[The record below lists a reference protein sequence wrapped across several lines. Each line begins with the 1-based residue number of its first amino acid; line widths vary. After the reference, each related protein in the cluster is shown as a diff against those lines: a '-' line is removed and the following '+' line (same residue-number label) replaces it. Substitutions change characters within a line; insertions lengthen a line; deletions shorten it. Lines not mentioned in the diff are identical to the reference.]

1 MKSDHNRVVLLR
13 IDPGSASLVVITPYH
28 GAAKGV
34 GMARRETVVFSCDL
48 HDGDMTEDVETVS
61 FAVDGQAYEVDAC
74 EQHREELRDAFA
86 PYVGAARKV
95 GGSSG
100 GAASGGRRAAR
111 GSSRPAAASS
121 GGSDRE
127 EVQRI
132 REWAREN
139 GHKVSE
145 RGRLSSSVLEAYRA
159 AH

>member
-1 MKSDHNRVVLLR
+1 M
-13 IDPGSASLVVITPYH
+13 
-28 GAAKGV
+28 

-61 FAVDGQAYEVDAC
+61 FGLDGQAYEVDAC
-74 EQHREELRDAFA
+74 EEHRQQLQDAFA
-86 PYVGAARKV
+86 PYVGAARKAG
-95 GGSSG
+95 GGS
-100 GAASGGRRAAR
+100 ASAPRRSPRAA
-111 GSSRPAAASS
+111 SRPAAPS